1 MSSSIDK
8 QCVLGYDVM
17 NDIEMFKAYDE
28 KFEDNTVIKQFEKNL
43 PNEGS
48 KQNLQ
53 TVLETPIFDFNML
66 QLRQTRLQLLQN
78 KLPNVDTQW
87 FEDIRIN
94 EENVKWLLENKHEQE
109 SGILDSLEIVYFRWK
124 LFNKCN
130 ESSYML
136 NLKNLNTVVFTP
148 ICSVFSPF
156 LSFCLPYLI
165 LRYKFKFQIPFTL
178 FIRTVVS
185 IIVNTIVVNK
195 NVNYIQ
201 CITYILSI
209 IIYFQSIYN
218 MFDSSRNTYNV
229 YKLISKKI
237 KGIRKY
243 LQKCKDFF
251 TFFDYNVEKNQSI
264 TKILKIKHDLVLYH
278 MLRTNKDQY
287 LDIFKDLIDSA
298 NELFSYIAVIR
309 TITNYN
315 MCYTEFKHMK
325 RDTYIDAQQ
334 MYHICLPDA
343 VKNDILL
350 NKTNCVITGPN
361 AAGKSTFIKGLVV
374 NVLLSQTFGIACA
387 RRFIITPFYHINTQ
401 INIPDVKGKDSLF
414 EAEMNRC
421 KNNLDI
427 LTDLSMDKKCLF
439 VMDEIFN
446 STNVVE
452 GVAGSYAI
460 LNKMGSYSNSCNVV
474 TTHYIYLTKLIRY
487 LSLKMESVDY
497 TFDYKLKK
505 GVSKQYLALE
515 MLKQKFPPDVITEAL
530 KIKKKL
536 LV

>member
-1 MSSSIDK
+1 MSSSVDN

-28 KFEDNTVIKQFEKNL
+28 SFEDGTVIKQFEKHL

-48 KQNLQ
+48 KKKLQ
-53 TVLETPIFDFNML
+53 EALEHPIYDYNIL

-78 KLPNVDTQW
+78 KLPNVDTKW

-94 EENVKWLLENKHEQE
+94 EECVKWLLENKHEQE
-109 SGILDSLEIVYFRWK
+109 TGILDSLELVYFRWK
-124 LFNKCN
+124 VFNKCN
-130 ESSYML
+130 ESSSLL
-136 NLKNLNTVVFTP
+136 NVKNLNTVVFTP
-148 ICSVFSPF
+148 MCSVFSPVF
-156 LSFCLPYLI
+156 SICLPYLI
-165 LRYKFKFQIPFTL
+165 LRYKFQFKISFTM
-178 FIRTVVS
+178 FIRMVIS
-185 IIVNTIVVNK
+185 IIVNTIVMNR
-195 NVNYIQ
+195 NVNYVQ
-201 CITYILSI
+201 CITYALSI
-209 IIYFQSIYN
+209 FIYFQSIYN
-218 MFDSSRNTYNV
+218 TFDSSRNTYNV

-237 KGIRKY
+237 GGIRTY
-243 LQKCKDFF
+243 LQQCKDFF
-251 TFFDYNVEKNQSI
+251 TFFGYNAEKNESI
-264 TKILKIKHDLVLYH
+264 TNILKIKHDLVLYH
-278 MLRTNKDQY
+278 MLRTNKNQC
-287 LDIFKDLIDSA
+287 LDIFKGIIDSV

-309 TITNYN
+309 TIENN
-315 MCYTEFKHMK
+315 KMCYAQFKQMK
-325 RDTYIDAQQ
+325 RDTYIEAQQ

-343 VKNDILL
+343 VKNDVLL

-387 RRFIITPFYHINTQ
+387 QQFIITPFYHINTQ

-421 KNNLDI
+421 KSNLDI
-427 LTDLSMDKKCLF
+427 LTNLSIDKKCLF

-452 GVAGSYAI
+452 GVAGSFAI
-460 LNKMGSYSNSCNVV
+460 LDKMGQYSNSCNVV

-487 LSLKMESVDY
+487 ISLKMESVDY
-497 TFDYKLKK
+497 TFDYKLRT
-505 GVSKQYLALE
+505 GISKQYLAIE
-515 MLKQKFPPDVITEAL
+515 MLKQIFPEDVITEAL